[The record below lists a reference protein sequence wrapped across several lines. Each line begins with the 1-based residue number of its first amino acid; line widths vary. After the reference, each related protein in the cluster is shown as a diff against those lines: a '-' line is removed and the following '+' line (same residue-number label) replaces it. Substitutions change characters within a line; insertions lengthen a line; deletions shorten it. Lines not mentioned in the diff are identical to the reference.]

1 MRDKHVNEILIE
13 DNNIII
19 NDLEMNSKNRIQ
31 MLTHHLKNKVK
42 NLDKYSKT
50 KIKISIA
57 NKRQSIVH
65 THLIKIFTSMFLDS
79 D

>member
-1 MRDKHVNEILIE
+1 MRDKHVNQIMIE
-13 DNNIII
+13 DNII
-19 NDLEMNSKNRIQ
+19 NDLEMKSKNRIQ

-50 KIKISIA
+50 KIKISIS

-79 D
+79 E

>member
-13 DNNIII
+13 DNNII